1 MDKFQNNTVNQIFCG
16 DCKEIMRRLQDNSV
30 DLVVTDPPYLV
41 NYRSRDG
48 RSIAN
53 DDNNEWIMPTFS
65 QIYRVLK
72 MNRFC
77 ISFYGWNKAERFL
90 WTWKKIGFRP
100 AAHLV
105 WVKDYSSQDKIVRY
119 SHEMAYV
126 LSKGEPTKP
135 NMAIKDVLEWN
146 YTGNKLHPT
155 QKPVMA
161 ILPLIMA
168 FTDKDD
174 VVLDPFAGSGT
185 TLIAAKQLGRRYIG
199 IEMDRKYFKVMEER
213 LETARLE

>member
-1 MDKFQNNTVNQIFCG
+1 MDKVQDNVSNQVFCG
-16 DCKEIMRRLQDNSV
+16 DCRETMRRFPDGSV

-41 NYRSRDG
+41 NYRSRDD
-48 RSIAN
+48 RRIVN
-53 DDNNEWIMPTFS
+53 DDNNKWLMPTFS

-77 ISFYGWNKAERFL
+77 VSFYGWSKAERFL

-100 AAHLV
+100 VAHLV

-119 SHEMAYV
+119 FHELAYV
-126 LSKGEPTKP
+126 LSKGEPARP
-135 NMAIKDVLEWN
+135 NMAIKDALDWN

-168 FTDKDD
+168 FSNKDEI
-174 VVLDPFAGSGT
+174 VLDPFAGSGT

-199 IEMDRKYFKVMEER
+199 IEIDRKYFNAMKER
-213 LETARLE
+213 LKNAGLE